1 MHLPNRLVFS
11 LMAFWLL
18 CSMSIAAWATPPNS
32 RQLYER
38 IRPSVVEV
46 VTQNRTNLG
55 ISSVASGFV
64 THRKDWVITNYHAIS
79 DSIFEPDDHALHIV
93 SMDQG
98 ELKAEIVAVDI
109 QNDLAILKIEQAL
122 RVPLLPLRETLPE
135 RGESGFSMGKPGSY
149 QHSIVT
155 GTFNGVN
162 DKAAAPLI
170 IFSGPINGGM
180 SGGPTLDGQGRVV
193 GVNVATST
201 QHQLVGLAVPAEA
214 VGQLIRRSAPLQN
227 QPSLAELRQDIARQV
242 SAFNQQIVKNFDV
255 PTHSVR
261 RLGPFQV
268 RGDLS
273 TESPCSASRKD
284 TPKDHYKRIDQ
295 RCESS
300 SSLFIT
306 DRQQSGN
313 IFTGSFWFHSDK
325 LSASGLTRLIENQM
339 TQLRNVREEKGPS
352 TPWNCTEQ
360 RLRGRFDLPIQL
372 HVCRRAVEHLPGLFD
387 FRFRYT
393 PLVSGP
399 DALLVTG
406 RMSGFDDASARA
418 ILFKSL
424 DSLSFSPKDKP

>member
-1 MHLPNRLVFS
+1 MHLPNRLVSPF
-11 LMAFWLL
+11 LAILLL
-18 CSMSIAAWATPPNS
+18 CSISITAFAGPPNS

-46 VTQNRTNLG
+46 VTKNRTNLG
-55 ISSVASGFV
+55 VSSVASGFV

-79 DSIFEPDDHALHIV
+79 DSIFEPDDHTLQIV

-109 QNDLAILKIEQAL
+109 QNDLAILKVEQSI
-122 RVPLLPLRETLPE
+122 RVPLLELRETLPD
-135 RGESGFSMGKPGSY
+135 RGESGYSMGKPGSY
-149 QHSIVT
+149 QHSIVS

-162 DKAAAPLI
+162 DKAAATLI

-201 QHQLVGLAVPAEA
+201 RHQLVGLAVPAEA
-214 VGQLIRRSAPLQN
+214 VGQLIRRNTQQKIPGLD
-227 QPSLAELRQDIARQV
+227 ELRKDIARQV
-242 SAFNQQIVKNFDV
+242 SSFNQQIVMRLDL

-273 TESPCSASRKD
+273 KDQPCSASRID
-284 TPKDHYKRIDQ
+284 TPNDHYKRVDQ
-295 RCESS
+295 RCDSS
-300 SSLFIT
+300 SRVYLS
-306 DRQQSGN
+306 DQQNAGH
-313 IFTGSFWFHSDK
+313 IVMGSFWFNSEKMSSHGLARLVEDQLTHLRDVK
-325 LSASGLTRLIENQM
+325 NDDGPTAS
-339 TQLRNVREEKGPS
+339 
-352 TPWNCTEQ
+352 WHCTEQ

-372 HVCRRAVEHLPGLFD
+372 DACRRAVEKLPGLFD

-393 PLVSGP
+393 PLVTGP
-399 DALLVTG
+399 DALLVAVS
-406 RMSGFDDASARA
+406 MSGFDDQSAKA
-418 ILFKSL
+418 ILLKSM
-424 DSLSFSPKDKP
+424 DSLSFTPKAAP